1 MRLSTNAKQ
10 CSNTSDAHSDKM
22 KTILAIGA
30 VLVVGGVCLL
40 ITEPEAWIAVVLVV
54 VGLSPFTLW
63 TSQNDKF

>member
-1 MRLSTNAKQ
+1 MSTNAKPR
-10 CSNTSDAHSDKM
+10 SNTSDETCDKM

-30 VLVVGGVCLL
+30 VLVIGGVCLL

-63 TSQNDKF
+63 TPRNDTF

>member
-1 MRLSTNAKQ
+1 LSTNAKQ
-10 CSNTSDAHSDKM
+10 RSNTSDATSDKM
-22 KTILAIGA
+22 KIILAIGA

-63 TSQNDKF
+63 TPQNDRY

>member
-1 MRLSTNAKQ
+1 
-10 CSNTSDAHSDKM
+10 M

-63 TSQNDKF
+63 TPQNDKY

>member
-1 MRLSTNAKQ
+1 MKR
-10 CSNTSDAHSDKM
+10 TSDETCDKM

-63 TSQNDKF
+63 TPRNDTF

>member
-1 MRLSTNAKQ
+1 
-10 CSNTSDAHSDKM
+10 M

-30 VLVVGGVCLL
+30 VLVGGGVCLL

-63 TSQNDKF
+63 TTQNEKY

>member
-1 MRLSTNAKQ
+1 MKR
-10 CSNTSDAHSDKM
+10 TSDETCDKM

-30 VLVVGGVCLL
+30 VLVIGGVCLL

-63 TSQNDKF
+63 TPRNDTF

>member
-1 MRLSTNAKQ
+1 
-10 CSNTSDAHSDKM
+10 M

-30 VLVVGGVCLL
+30 VLVGGGVCLL

-63 TSQNDKF
+63 APQNDKY

>member
-1 MRLSTNAKQ
+1 MKR
-10 CSNTSDAHSDKM
+10 TSDETCDKM

-30 VLVVGGVCLL
+30 VLVMGGVCLL

-63 TSQNDKF
+63 TPRNDTF